1 MGGGFWEAGVNF
13 YFFLNIFLVFFNFV
27 IKFII
32 VFKNGLKYVHY
43 KLILKNIPGTNM
55 NSKGRIL
62 LKEARNSGTLWGQT
76 GHSITQQVR
85 IYLLHKLGKFPEGLL
100 TP

>member
-1 MGGGFWEAGVNF
+1 MGGGFWEAGENF
-13 YFFLNIFLVFFNFV
+13 YFFLNIFLGFSNFV
-27 IKFII
+27 IKFISFI

-76 GHSITQQVR
+76 DHFYHATGEDI
-85 IYLLHKLGKFPEGLL
+85 LAA
-100 TP
+100 